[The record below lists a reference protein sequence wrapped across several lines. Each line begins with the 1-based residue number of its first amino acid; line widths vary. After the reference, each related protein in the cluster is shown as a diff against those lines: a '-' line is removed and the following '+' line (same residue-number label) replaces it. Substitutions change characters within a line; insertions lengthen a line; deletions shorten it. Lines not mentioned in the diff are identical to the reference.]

1 MMPTEMLQTMLQ
13 AIHPLEAE
21 AMEALL
27 NGWQEVNFKRNELIT
42 QAGKVQ
48 RDMLFMVEGLQRSY
62 YIKDG
67 REFVI
72 AFTYPPSFSGIPE
85 SFLTQQPSKYFLQAV
100 TDGKMLKLPWERLE
114 ATSLAY

>member
-42 QAGKVQ
+42 QAG
-48 RDMLFMVEGLQRSY
+48 EGAMRH
-62 YIKDG
+62 
-67 REFVI
+67 
-72 AFTYPPSFSGIPE
+72 
-85 SFLTQQPSKYFLQAV
+85 AV
-100 TDGKMLKLPWERLE
+100 YG
-114 ATSLAY
+114 